1 MKFELK
7 TEKDNDN
14 KSKSF
19 LILFKIIFSIAI
31 IIPLFDAA
39 LKLGFIS
46 RYYQIENSCNI
57 LSVDKSASNF
67 KKLSKLSN
75 LKSKQRIWDFCRE
88 VIK

>member
-7 TEKDNDN
+7 TENDN
-14 KSKSF
+14 FSKSF
-19 LILFKIIFSIAI
+19 LHMFRIIFIFAI
-31 IIPLFDAA
+31 IILFCDVA
-39 LKLGFIS
+39 LKLRFIS

-57 LSVDKSASNF
+57 LSVDKSTSNF

-75 LKSKQRIWDFCRE
+75 LKSKQKIWDFCRE